1 MLDLLARLLSSDE
14 FMPHGHCYLW
24 RPGVVWLH
32 VVSDAIIGLAY
43 TTIPFTLLYFVRRRR
58 ELPFHWIFLCF
69 GVFIIA
75 CGATHYLEIL
85 TLWQPLYWLSGAVK
99 AITALASLLT
109 ALLLIRLVP
118 RALDLPS
125 PGDMR
130 RATDAL
136 RVSEARFRAAI
147 EAGLD
152 AFFVMEAVRDASGA
166 VLDFTVVEMNT
177 LGARLIAQPEQAPP
191 RVSQSGRFVR
201 HPELVSKHRTVT
213 ETRCVIDEETLLHL
227 PNLGP
232 TWFHHQAVPV
242 GDGVAVTLRD
252 ISRRKNDEHARLI
265 ASMVA
270 SSNDAIT
277 SESIDG
283 IIESWNVGAER
294 LYGYT
299 AEEAIGRPRTLV
311 VPPDHE
317 DPIAALVEALAR
329 GERAEDVEVVRR
341 RKDGALID
349 VSIRLSPIRDEA
361 GALTGV
367 SAIARDITAAKE
379 ADRRLKA
386 SLHEKEV
393 LLKEV
398 HHRVKNNLQVI
409 SSLLNLEAGR
419 VTNPEAIAALRASQ
433 SRVRSIAAFHEGV
446 YQIHDL
452 AHVDMDRYFSDLTRS
467 LSVTY
472 GSSGDGVSTRIDAA
486 GVVLSAN
493 LAIPC
498 GLIVNELVT
507 NAFKHAFPGGR
518 GAIDVSLKRDAD
530 RLTLRVADDGVGL
543 PAGFDRAGLCSL
555 GLELVETLSEQIG
568 GAVHLDLDRDRER
581 GARGASFSITFNASS

>member
-1 MLDLLARLLSSDE
+1 MLDLLARLFSSDE

-24 RPGVVWLH
+24 QPGIVWLH
-32 VVSDAIIGLAY
+32 VVSDGIIGLAY

-58 ELPFHWIFLCF
+58 SLPFHWMFLCF

-85 TLWQPLYWLSGAVK
+85 TLWKPVYWLSGAVK
-99 AITALASLLT
+99 AITALASLMT
-109 ALLLIRLVP
+109 ALLLVRLMP
-118 RALDLPS
+118 RALQLPS
-125 PGDMR
+125 PDDLR
-130 RATDAL
+130 RATEAL
-136 RVSEARFRAAI
+136 RMSEARFRAAI

-152 AFFVMEAVRDASGA
+152 AFYVMEAVRDSSGA
-166 VLDFTVVEMNT
+166 IRDFHVVEMNST
-177 LGARLIAQPEQAPP
+177 GARLIAQPDKAPP
-191 RVSQSGRFVR
+191 RASQRGRFVK
-201 HPELVSKHRTVT
+201 HPELEAKHRTVT
-213 ETRCVIDEETLLHL
+213 ETRCLIDEETLLHL
-227 PNLGP
+227 PVLGP

-270 SSNDAIT
+270 SSNDAIMAQT
-277 SESIDG
+277 VDG
-283 IIESWNVGAER
+283 TIESWNLGAER
-294 LYGYT
+294 LYGYS
-299 AEEAIGRPRTLV
+299 AQEAIGRSRTLV
-311 VPPDHE
+311 VPPDYT
-317 DPIAALVEALAR
+317 DPGEELVERVAR
-329 GERAEDVEVVRR
+329 GERVEDFEAVRR
-341 RKDGALID
+341 RKDGTLID
-349 VSIRLSPIRDEA
+349 VSIRLSPIRNDA
-361 GALTGV
+361 GAVTGV
-367 SAIARDITAAKE
+367 SAIGRDITAAKE
-379 ADRRLKA
+379 ADRRIKA

-419 VTNPEAIAALRASQ
+419 VTSPEAITALRASQ

-452 AHVDMDRYFSDLTRS
+452 AHVDMARYFADLIRS
-467 LSVTY
+467 LGATY
-472 GSSGDGVSTRIDAA
+472 GDAGEGVTTRVDAA

-498 GLIVNELVT
+498 GLMVNELVT

-518 GAIDVSLKRDAD
+518 GAVTVTLREEAG
-530 RLTLRVADDGVGL
+530 RFTLRVADDGVGL
-543 PAGFDRAGLCSL
+543 PASFNMGSLASL
-555 GLELVETLSEQIG
+555 GLELVQTLSEQIG
-568 GAVHLDLDRDRER
+568 GAVHVER
-581 GARGASFSITFNASS
+581 GARGASFSVTFNASS